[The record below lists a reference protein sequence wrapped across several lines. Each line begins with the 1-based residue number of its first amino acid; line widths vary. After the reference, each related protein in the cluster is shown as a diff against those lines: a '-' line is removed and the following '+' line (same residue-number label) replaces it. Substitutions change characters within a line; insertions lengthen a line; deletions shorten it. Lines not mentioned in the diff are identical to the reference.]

1 MRRVNSERTLGSSD
15 RSDRSPLLHVLEG
28 DARPGRI
35 HRVELIRRM
44 AGDQALVLGS
54 LDDECRCSGFGLHA
68 VGSATVRTLG
78 RALTSLLKHPA
89 ADGDDSRRLP
99 VPCAWSISTAL
110 RVARESSRVI
120 LVAEGHAPENPD
132 PILMERLDVIV
143 PAEKFLAG
151 WKAVGVHRVRTLA
164 PGALPAGATVRSDPD
179 GAFRLGIDPDE
190 TAAVEDAI
198 LLVHRAGLMFFTGAD
213 LQIRVNRHSRHL
225 HDVLDYG
232 TAIGF
237 GGVIEQL
244 DESEFPGEVD
254 VMFVAGCDDVAT
266 DERVLDHAARGI
278 ITIALRNGEAGPE
291 PELTLE
297 SHGVSE
303 HASDLTNTGA
313 DTLMGILES
322 PDSMEALRRLARG
335 FGSRRDA
342 LVWAR
347 ELIDMLADGG
357 SRTPLN

>member
-1 MRRVNSERTLGSSD
+1 MGSSD

-35 HRVELIRRM
+35 RRVELIRRI

-68 VGSATVRTLG
+68 IGSATSRTLG
-78 RALTSLLKHPA
+78 RALSSLLKHSA
-89 ADGDDSRRLP
+89 AAGRGDSRLRP
-99 VPCAWSISTAL
+99 VPCTWSISTAL

-120 LVAEGHAPENPD
+120 LVAEGHAPGNPD

-225 HDVLDYG
+225 HDVLDYV

-266 DERVLDHAARGI
+266 ENLVPWAFHA
-278 ITIALRNGEAGPE
+278 T
-291 PELTLE
+291 
-297 SHGVSE
+297 
-303 HASDLTNTGA
+303 
-313 DTLMGILES
+313 
-322 PDSMEALRRLARG
+322 
-335 FGSRRDA
+335 
-342 LVWAR
+342 
-347 ELIDMLADGG
+347 
-357 SRTPLN
+357 